1 LNERKQLIM
10 VPGPTNVPDRIMQ
23 AMLRPMINHRGSEFH
38 ALYES
43 MTESLKYLF
52 QTKGDV
58 FVLTASGTGGM
69 ECAIN
74 NTISPKDKVIV
85 PVFGVFSERLKEKIV
100 RRGAK
105 AVEVPLKLGE
115 APTAEQIVQVIDKE
129 KDVKAIAIVYNE
141 TSTGVTV
148 RGLPKIGEIARKRDI
163 LLIVDAVSILGGD
176 YLPVDEWSVDICVT
190 GSQKCLACPP
200 GLAMVSVNEKAWRVI
215 EETARPSYY
224 FDLVQFREFSEKREI
239 PQTPALSLFFALD
252 EALKM
257 LQEEGLE
264 KRIKRHAICAEA
276 FYTALD
282 ALNLTPFPNEKFRSN
297 TVIAINVPA
306 NVDNAKVI
314 ESMREKYGVVIA
326 GGMGTLKKSILRIGC
341 MGIVSEAETLLTL
354 NALENALME
363 VNHPIK
369 MGAGVEG
376 AREIFHSKFK
386 E

>member
-1 LNERKQLIM
+1 LSEKKQLIM

-23 AMLRPMINHRGSEFH
+23 AMLRPMINHRGPEFH
-38 ALYES
+38 ALHES
-43 MTESLKYLF
+43 ITESLKYLF

-58 FVLTASGTGGM
+58 FVLTASGTGGV
-69 ECAIN
+69 ECAVN
-74 NTISPKDKVIV
+74 NAISPGDKVIV

-105 AVEVPLKLGE
+105 AVEMPLKLGE
-115 APTAEQIVQVIDKE
+115 APPAEQIAQVIDKE

-148 RGLPKIGEIARKRDI
+148 RDLPKIGEIARKRGI
-163 LLIVDAVSILGGD
+163 LFIVDAVSILGGD
-176 YLPVDEWSVDICVT
+176 HLPVDEWSVDICVT

-200 GLAMVSVNEKAWRVI
+200 GLAMVSVNEKAWKVI
-215 EETARPSYY
+215 EETARPYY

-257 LQEEGLE
+257 LREEGLE
-264 KRIKRHAICAEA
+264 KRIKRHAICAQA
-276 FYTALD
+276 FYRALD

-314 ESMREKYGVVIA
+314 EIMREKYGVVIA
-326 GGMGTLKKSILRIGC
+326 GGMGALKKSILRIGC
-341 MGIVSEAETLLTL
+341 MGIISEAETLLTL

-363 VNHPIK
+363 VNHKIK
-369 MGAGVEG
+369 MGAGVEE
-376 AREIFHSKFK
+376 ARKIFHSKFK